1 MKKIINF
8 IKNKRRKIFANTVL
22 VLVNNRGEGFLD
34 TALQILISIIIGS
47 LLLAGLYTLFGD
59 TILPNL
65 TEKITSLFNY
75 AG

>member
-1 MKKIINF
+1 MKKLINF
-8 IKNKRRKIFANTVL
+8 IKNKPRKIFANTVL

-59 TILPNL
+59 TILFS
-65 TEKITSLFNY
+65 TRYSHDRDCY
-75 AG
+75 A

>member
-8 IKNKRRKIFANTVL
+8 INNKRRKIFANTVL